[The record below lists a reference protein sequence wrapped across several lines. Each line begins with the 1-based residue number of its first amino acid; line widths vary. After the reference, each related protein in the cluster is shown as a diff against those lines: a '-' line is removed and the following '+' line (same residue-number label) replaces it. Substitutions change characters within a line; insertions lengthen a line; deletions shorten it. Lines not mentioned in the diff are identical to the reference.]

1 MQLSLRTKF
10 LLPRLVGGTLMAFLG
25 AWASYQAALEQLRDQ
40 VVKRGDLLG
49 SALNEAAKATES
61 DDEIRFAV
69 EEIVG
74 KESSVYGIAVATK
87 DPFII
92 WASSFRPGTDE
103 DELTQNMLLTL
114 RQTLSNGEFGHYF
127 APDGDL
133 TTLVPLSL
141 RAAALAGETTHR
153 RSNAGLPHE
162 VSSPRPS
169 PTDGYHL

>member
-10 LLPRLVGGTLMAFLG
+10 LIPLLAGGALTAFVG
-25 AWASYQAALEQLRDQ
+25 AWASHEAALEQLRDQ

-49 SALNEAAKATES
+49 AALNEAAKATQS

-87 DPFII
+87 DPIVI

-103 DELTQNMLLTL
+103 D
-114 RQTLSNGEFGHYF
+114 G
-127 APDGDL
+127 L
-133 TTLVPLSL
+133 TTS
-141 RAAALAGETTHR
+141 
-153 RSNAGLPHE
+153 
-162 VSSPRPS
+162 
-169 PTDGYHL
+169 